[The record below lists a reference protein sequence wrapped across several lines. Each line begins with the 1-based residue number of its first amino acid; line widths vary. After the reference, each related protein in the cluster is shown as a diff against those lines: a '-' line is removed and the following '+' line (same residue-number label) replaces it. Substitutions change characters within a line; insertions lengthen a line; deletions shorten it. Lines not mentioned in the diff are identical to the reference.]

1 MQTVANK
8 PKLTLGSDPEM
19 VIRNKKTG
27 QPVSAVSIFKGANFN
42 YSKETPLEKGK
53 GRTYFHDNV
62 NVEGTM
68 LPSSSKEEFIRNV
81 HDYINDVREILGED
95 FILSNESYTI
105 YPKEEFNSPEAN
117 TFGCSPAYDAFTISP
132 IERIEA
138 SNIDYRTCGGHIH
151 VGRED
156 FKSIEGGELIDFE
169 SKILSVKLFEL
180 ILGTALTV
188 IDNDPSSKK
197 RKELYGKAG
206 EHRPTQYGVEVRSPG
221 NYWLGSPRTV
231 GLVWDLSEIV
241 YNLIF
246 DGKAQDILD
255 KVDENVYVEAINS
268 FDKKK
273 CLEILTNL
281 NILPNEIIKEI
292 NELSNVRFNIN
303 ENWL

>member
-1 MQTVANK
+1 MQTVVNK
-8 PKLTLGSDPEM
+8 PKLSLGSDPEM
-19 VIRNKKTG
+19 VIRDKKTG
-27 QPVSAVSIFKGANFN
+27 QPVSAVSIFKGVDFN
-42 YSKETPLEKGK
+42 YSKETPLEKGA

-68 LPSSSKEEFIRNV
+68 PPSFSKEELIKNV
-81 HDYINDVREILGED
+81 HNYIKDAREILGED
-95 FILSNESYTI
+95 FVLSNESYTV
-105 YPKEEFNSPEAN
+105 YPKEEFNSQEAM
-117 TFGCSPAYDAFTISP
+117 TFGCSAAYDAFTVAP

-169 SKILSVKLFEL
+169 SKISSVKLFEL

-188 IDNDPSSKK
+188 IDNDPSSKQ

-206 EHRPTQYGVEVRSPG
+206 EHRPTEYGVEVRSPG

-231 GLVWDLSEIV
+231 SLVWDLSQIV
-241 YNLIF
+241 YDIIF
-246 DGKAQDILD
+246 DGKTQEILD
-255 KVDENVYVEAINS
+255 KVDENEYVEAINS
-268 FDKKK
+268 FDKEK
-273 CLEILTNL
+273 CLKILTNL
-281 NILPNEIIKEI
+281 NIIPNETIKEI
-292 NELSNVRFNIN
+292 SELSNVRFFIH

>member
-1 MQTVANK
+1 MQTVVNK
-8 PKLTLGSDPEM
+8 PKLSLGSDPEM
-19 VIRNKKTG
+19 VIRDKKTG
-27 QPVSAVSIFKGANFN
+27 QPVSAVSIFKGVDFN
-42 YSKETPLEKGK
+42 YSKETPLEKGA

-68 LPSSSKEEFIRNV
+68 PPSFSKKELIQNV
-81 HDYINDVREILGED
+81 HNYIKDAREILGED
-95 FILSNESYTI
+95 FVLSNESYTV
-105 YPKEEFNSPEAN
+105 YPKEEFASQEAM
-117 TFGCSPAYDAFTISP
+117 TFGCSAAYDAFTVAP

-169 SKILSVKLFEL
+169 SKISSVKLFEL

-188 IDNDPSSKK
+188 IDNDPSSKQ

-206 EHRPTQYGVEVRSPG
+206 EHRPTEYGVEVRSPG

-231 GLVWDLSEIV
+231 SLVWDLSQIV
-241 YNLIF
+241 YDIIF
-246 DGKAQDILD
+246 DGKTQEILD
-255 KVDENVYVEAINS
+255 KVDENEYVEAINS
-268 FDKKK
+268 FDKEK
-273 CLEILTNL
+273 CLKILTNL
-281 NILPNEIIKEI
+281 NIIPNETIKEI
-292 NELSNVRFNIN
+292 SELSNVRFFIH

>member
-8 PKLTLGSDPEM
+8 PKLSLGSDPEM
-19 VIRNKKTG
+19 VIRDRKTG
-27 QPVSAVSIFKGANFN
+27 QPVSAVSIFKGVDFN
-42 YSKETPLEKGK
+42 YSKETPLEKGA

-68 LPSSSKEEFIRNV
+68 PPSFSKKELIQNV
-81 HDYINDVREILGED
+81 HNYIKDAREILGED
-95 FILSNESYTI
+95 FVLSNESYTV
-105 YPKEEFNSPEAN
+105 YPKEEFASQEAM
-117 TFGCSPAYDAFTISP
+117 TFGCSAAYDAFTVAP

-169 SKILSVKLFEL
+169 SKISSVKLFEL

-188 IDNDPSSKK
+188 IDNDPSSKQ

-206 EHRPTQYGVEVRSPG
+206 EHRPTEYGVEVRSPG

-231 GLVWDLSEIV
+231 SLVWDLSQIV
-241 YNLIF
+241 YDIIF
-246 DGKAQDILD
+246 DGKTQEILD
-255 KVDENVYVEAINS
+255 KVDENEYVEAINS
-268 FDKKK
+268 FDKEK
-273 CLEILTNL
+273 CLKILTNL
-281 NILPNEIIKEI
+281 NIIPNETIKEI
-292 NELSNVRFNIN
+292 SELSNVRFFIH

>member
-1 MQTVANK
+1 MQVLNK
-8 PKLTLGSDPEM
+8 PKLSLGSDPEM
-19 VIRNKKTG
+19 VIRDKKTG
-27 QPVSAVSIFKGANFN
+27 QPVSAVSIFKGVDFN

-68 LPSSSKEEFIRNV
+68 PPAFSKEELIKNV
-81 HDYINDVREILGED
+81 HNYIKDAREILGED
-95 FILSNESYTI
+95 FVLSNESYTV
-105 YPKEEFNSPEAN
+105 YPKKEFDSQEAM
-117 TFGCSPAYDAFTISP
+117 TFGCSAAYDAFTVAP

-169 SKILSVKLFEL
+169 SKISSVKLFEL

-206 EHRPTQYGVEVRSPG
+206 EHRPTEYGVEVRSPG

-231 GLVWDLSEIV
+231 SLVWDLSQIV
-241 YNLIF
+241 YDIIF
-246 DGKAQDILD
+246 DGKTQEILD
-255 KVDENVYVEAINS
+255 KVDENEYVEAINS

-281 NILPNEIIKEI
+281 NIIPNETIKEI
-292 NELSNVRFNIN
+292 IELSNVRFQIN

>member
-1 MQTVANK
+1 MQVLNK
-8 PKLTLGSDPEM
+8 PKLSLGSDPEM
-19 VIRNKKTG
+19 VIRSKKTG
-27 QPVSAVSIFKGANFN
+27 LPVSAVSIFKGVDFN

-68 LPSSSKEEFIRNV
+68 PPAFSKEEFIQNV
-81 HDYINDVREILGED
+81 HNYIKDAREILGED
-95 FILSNESYTI
+95 FVLSNESYTV
-105 YPKEEFNSPEAN
+105 YPVEEFNSQEAN
-117 TFGCSPAYDAFTISP
+117 TFGCSPAYDAFKIAP
-132 IERIEA
+132 IERMEA

-169 SKILSVKLFEL
+169 SKIDSVKLFEL
-180 ILGTALTV
+180 ILGTALTI

-206 EHRPTQYGVEVRSPG
+206 EHRPTAYGVEVRSPG

-231 GLVWDLSEIV
+231 SLVWDLSQIV
-241 YNLIF
+241 YDIIF
-246 DGKAQDILD
+246 DGKTQEILD
-255 KVDENVYVEAINS
+255 KVDENEYVEAINS
-268 FDKKK
+268 FDKEK

-281 NILPNEIIKEI
+281 NIIPNETIKEI
-292 NELSNVRFNIN
+292 SELSNVRFFLN